1 MPHWVLRALG
11 MSVLH
16 AAATVALAKI
26 AVFQPGETTLA
37 RAAAIALLVGA
48 AALWG
53 ALDGWSRRPDGGRTW
68 FIAGLVAGPAAG
80 VLSVIGK
87 AVLVDRTGVSELGA
101 ALTSGAA
108 FTALLV
114 LAPAALGLFVGSRL
128 PRPGADLDA
137 DPDEE
142 GSPNKSS
149 GLRTRTGRDDT
160 ARDDTAPGTG
170 RGRGRRSR
178 RRASASPASTGTAA
192 GSAAATGSAAPAGSV
207 APTPAGRDERNET
220 VLLAK
225 PRPDRRPR
233 PTPRLRARR
242 GDRDSTGDDRDTGNG
257 DTGDDTGD

>member
-37 RAAAIALLVGA
+37 RSTAIALLVGA
-48 AALWG
+48 AALWS
-53 ALDGWSRRPDGGRTW
+53 ALDGWTRRPDGGRTW
-68 FIAGLVAGPAAG
+68 FIAGLVTGPAAG

-87 AVLVDRTGVSELGA
+87 AVLVDRTGTSELGA

-114 LAPAALGLFVGSRL
+114 LVPAGLGLVVGSRL
-128 PRPGADLDA
+128 PRPGSDLDGEPGDEDVA
-137 DPDEE
+137 DEP
-142 GSPNKSS
+142 S
-149 GLRTRTGRDDT
+149 GRRSATGRN
-160 ARDDTAPGTG
+160 ASAPATEGPV
-170 RGRGRRSR
+170 RGNRSR
-178 RRASASPASTGTAA
+178 RRGSRSAPATDTP
-192 GSAAATGSAAPAGSV
+192 AATGSA

-220 VLLAK
+220 VLLTK

-242 GDRDSTGDDRDTGNG
+242 ADRDAAEE
-257 DTGDDTGD
+257 GDDTGH

>member
-11 MSVLH
+11 MAVLH

-37 RAAAIALLVGA
+37 RSAALALLVGA
-48 AALWG
+48 AALWS
-53 ALDGWSRRPDGGRTW
+53 ALDGWARRPDGGRTW

-80 VLSVIGK
+80 VLGVVGK

-114 LAPAALGLFVGSRL
+114 LVPAGLGLVVGSRL
-128 PRPGADLDA
+128 PRPGSDLD
-137 DPDEE
+137 
-142 GSPNKSS
+142 G
-149 GLRTRTGRDDT
+149 DDG
-160 ARDDTAPGTG
+160 DG
-170 RGRGRRSR
+170 
-178 RRASASPASTGTAA
+178 
-192 GSAAATGSAAPAGSV
+192 ATGSAAAIGAAAAADTPGAAESPAAGSA

-242 GDRDSTGDDRDTGNG
+242 GDRVAAD
-257 DTGDDTGD
+257 GDDTGR

>member
-68 FIAGLVAGPAAG
+68 FIAGLVTGPAAG
-80 VLSVIGK
+80 VLGVIGK

-114 LAPAALGLFVGSRL
+114 LIPAALGLVVGSRI
-128 PRPGADLDA
+128 PRPGSDLDTDPGDEPDTDRGDLDPPDL
-137 DPDEE
+137 DPD
-142 GSPNKSS
+142 
-149 GLRTRTGRDDT
+149 DADT
-160 ARDDTAPGTG
+160 ADGPDAGARPRSATAMA
-170 RGRGRRSR
+170 R
-178 RRASASPASTGTAA
+178 
-192 GSAAATGSAAPAGSV
+192 
-207 APTPAGRDERNET
+207 TPAGRDERNET

-233 PTPRLRARR
+233 PTPRLRTRR
-242 GDRDSTGDDRDTGNG
+242 SGSDSPGGDRSSGD
-257 DTGDDTGD
+257 